1 MKKLYIKTQLTA
13 ATLLTGSTFSLSAL
27 AHNGEHTTTLFSL
40 SSIAQQI
47 THLFA
52 NAGHMGTIA
61 LLAAC
66 GLMLSVAVKKIAVK
80 KIETTRSKPI
90 RCER

>member
-1 MKKLYIKTQLTA
+1 MKSMSNKTQLTV
-13 ATLLTGSTFSLSAL
+13 ATLLTSSTFSLSAL
-27 AHNGEHTTTLFSL
+27 AHNGEHSTTLSSL
-40 SSIAQQI
+40 SSLAQQM

-52 NAGHMGTIA
+52 NAGHLGTIA

-66 GLMLSVAVKKIAVK
+66 GLVLTVVAKKIVSK
-80 KIETTRSKPI
+80 KTKTTYLKPI

>member
-1 MKKLYIKTQLTA
+1 MKSISNKTQLTV
-13 ATLLTGSTFSLSAL
+13 ATLLTSSTFSLSAL

-52 NAGHMGTIA
+52 NAGHIGTIT

-66 GLMLSVAVKKIAVK
+66 GLVLTVVAKKIVSK
-80 KIETTRSKPI
+80 KTETTYLKPI

>member
-1 MKKLYIKTQLTA
+1 MKSMSNKTQLTA
-13 ATLLTGSTFSLSAL
+13 ATLLTSSTFSLSAL
-27 AHNGEHTTTLFSL
+27 AHNGEHSTTLFSL
-40 SSIAQQI
+40 SSITQQM

-52 NAGHMGTIA
+52 NADHLGTIA

-66 GLMLSVAVKKIAVK
+66 GLVLTVVAKKIVSK
-80 KIETTRSKPI
+80 KTETTYLKPI

>member
-1 MKKLYIKTQLTA
+1 MKTISKKTQLTA
-13 ATLLTGSTFSLSAL
+13 ATLLTSSAFSLSAA
-27 AHNGEHTTTLFSL
+27 AHNGEHSTTLYSL
-40 SSIAQQI
+40 SSLAQQI

-52 NAGHMGTIA
+52 SAGHVGTIA

-66 GLMLSVAVKKIAVK
+66 GLVLTVVAKKIVSK
-80 KIETTRSKPI
+80 KTETTYLKPI

>member
-1 MKKLYIKTQLTA
+1 MKSISNKTQLTA
-13 ATLLTGSTFSLSAL
+13 TTLLTSSTFSLSAL

-52 NAGHMGTIA
+52 NVGHIGIIV

-66 GLMLSVAVKKIAVK
+66 GLVLTVVAKKIVSK
-80 KIETTRSKPI
+80 KPETTCLKPI